1 MATLKLY
8 KQINTMAAQ
17 RLNSILIRS
26 AIAGKLQI
34 RSFQTIPY
42 ATSRFVHLEHIAT
55 KSLWAN
61 PGCLNTNNLQV
72 MRNAMIIL

>member
-42 ATSRFVHLEHIAT
+42 ATSRFVHLEHTAT

-72 MRNAMIIL
+72 MCNEILVL

>member
-1 MATLKLY
+1 
-8 KQINTMAAQ
+8 MAAQ

-42 ATSRFVHLEHIAT
+42 ATSRFVHVEHIAT
-55 KSLWAN
+55 KSLRAN
-61 PGCLNTNNLQV
+61 AGCLNTNNLQV
-72 MRNAMIIL
+72 MHNSILVL